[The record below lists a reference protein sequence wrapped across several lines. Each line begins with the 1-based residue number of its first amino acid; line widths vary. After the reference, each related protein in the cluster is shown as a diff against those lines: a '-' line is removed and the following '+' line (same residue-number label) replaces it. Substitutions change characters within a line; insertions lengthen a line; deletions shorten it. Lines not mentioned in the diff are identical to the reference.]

1 MGEHNRQGNNF
12 KQDTHDALTSIKASS
27 AGIYVFLMLVAFVF
41 YSPERYVYIGN
52 HKIAF
57 FEKTTGLF
65 LVVSLILLIVSLVKQ
80 IISKEK
86 IRFSLSYT
94 EIALLIYGAWNL
106 ISFAFSS
113 YKKGAVFGYGGW
125 HTGLYMQLSLIAVFF
140 AVRRWS
146 DKKELFLKLAAS
158 VLIIE
163 CAMVII
169 QRLGFDP
176 FGYYKGMGFMD
187 WNRRNLLGTIGN
199 TNWLMGYEIT
209 VIPVLIWLYISAK
222 EVFDRIVWGVGC
234 FITVSAVFLQDAGSG
249 IVAMSVIL
257 LFLFAVYIKDAEKLA
272 RILEIVCMIFLF
284 WSILSVFH
292 VKLIEPEEKDTSQYY
307 TYLWLVPVVIL
318 GLAIGFLYFYMKKK
332 GKKMPKNFVDIVR
345 AGMVTGIMF
354 AVGLFFAIQ
363 FSDGLW
369 AALGSKSSLRLSDA
383 SGSFRILLWKQTIR
397 HYIFDSGIKDFLFGV
412 GPDSFG
418 YWYETKHIVI
428 PQVGGPFIDAIYT
441 NAHNDFLTTVVNL
454 GIPGAVIFFAVFLS
468 MAAKQDN
475 DKEWAMACIIT
486 VIAYVINNVFSFQ
499 QVCSTPVFFVIM
511 ALLLTP
517 KNKTLQK
524 Q

>member
-41 YSPERYVYIGN
+41 FSPERYVYIGN
-52 HKIAF
+52 YKIAF

-80 IISKEK
+80 IASKEK
-86 IRFSLSYT
+86 IKFAFSYT

-113 YKKGAVFGYGGW
+113 YKKGALFGYGGW
-125 HTGLYMQLSLIAVFF
+125 HTGLFMQLSLIAVFF
-140 AVRRWS
+140 AVSRWS
-146 DKKELFLKLAAS
+146 YKKEFFLKFAAS
-158 VLIIE
+158 VLMIE

-199 TNWLMGYEIT
+199 SNWLMGYEIT
-209 VIPVLIWLYISAK
+209 VIPVLIWLYLTVK
-222 EVFDRIVWGVGC
+222 EIFDRIVWGIGC

-249 IVAMSVIL
+249 IVALGVIL
-257 LFLFAVYIKDAEKLA
+257 LFLFGVYVKDAEKLA

-284 WSILSVFH
+284 WSILSIFH

-307 TYLWLVPVVIL
+307 TYLWLVPVVVL

-332 GKKMPKNFVDIVR
+332 GKKMPKTFVNIVR
-345 AGMVTGIMF
+345 AGLITGI
-354 AVGLFFAIQ
+354 VFAIVGVIAVQ

-397 HYIFDSGIKDFLFGV
+397 HYIFDSGIKDFIFGV

-418 YWYETKHIVI
+418 YWYETKNIVI

-441 NAHNDFLTTVVNL
+441 NAHNDFLTTMVNL

-468 MAAKQDN
+468 MAAGRDS
-475 DKEWAMACIIT
+475 DKEWAMAAIIT
-486 VIAYVINNVFSFQ
+486 VMGYFINNVFSFQ

-511 ALLLTP
+511 ALLLT
-517 KNKTLQK
+517 KNKTGQK
-524 Q
+524 